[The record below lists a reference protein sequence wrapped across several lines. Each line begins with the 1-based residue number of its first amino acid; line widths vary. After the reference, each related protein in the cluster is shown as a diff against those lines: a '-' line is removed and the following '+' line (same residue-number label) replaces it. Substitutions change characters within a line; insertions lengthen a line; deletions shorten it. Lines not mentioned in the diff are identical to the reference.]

1 MPRIALVVL
10 GVLGGCSF
18 DANYADGAYRCSDNI
33 CPDDLVCVLN
43 LDGDYVCRE
52 PFRDAA
58 VDAPGDGVI
67 VVDGPPAHMLN
78 CDDPQPLTNDEPYAD
93 STKARTNKLSTT
105 CTNQVMYGYDR
116 VHVITPGA
124 GKYMTVTIDA
134 AHAATAY
141 VLSACPQTA
150 CNGNVYATP
159 SVPRMVYTL
168 AGPHYIV
175 VDSLAANVNGP
186 YTLTVSY

>member
-10 GVLGGCSF
+10 CVLGACSF
-18 DANYADGAYRCSDNI
+18 EADYAGGAYRCTDNK
-33 CPDDLVCVLN
+33 CPTGLECVIN
-43 LDGDYVCRE
+43 LDGDPVCRE
-52 PFRDAA
+52 FKDAA
-58 VDAPGDGVI
+58 VDVPGDGVI
-67 VVDGPPAHMLN
+67 LIDGPPAHMLN
-78 CDDPQPLTNDEPYAD
+78 CDDPQPLTNGESFMA
-93 STKARTNKLSTT
+93 STTGRSNKLSTT
-105 CTNQVMYGYDR
+105 CTSRVMYGFDA

-124 GKYMTVTIDA
+124 GKNMTVTIAA

-159 SVPRMVYTL
+159 AASTTIYTL

-175 VDSLAANVNGP
+175 VDSQAANVNGS
-186 YTLTVSY
+186 YTLTVAY